1 MCGGEEKESNL
12 TRTLNPLGETK
23 CSGWSGFTVR
33 ASVDRVFGYDWI
45 WCSRWGGFYTLRGG
59 SAYENVRTERLGE
72 GLWGQIFILNFSP
85 IRHELSPRPGIYAS
99 RAWGRSSIIQ

>member
-45 WCSRWGGFYTLRGG
+45 WCSRWGGFYKYMTG
-59 SAYENVRTERLGE
+59 
-72 GLWGQIFILNFSP
+72 
-85 IRHELSPRPGIYAS
+85 
-99 RAWGRSSIIQ
+99 

>member
-45 WCSRWGGFYTLRGG
+45 WCSRWGGFYTSRDD
-59 SAYENVRTERLGE
+59 Y
-72 GLWGQIFILNFSP
+72 IILCQFTT
-85 IRHELSPRPGIYAS
+85 IELDYSLQLAAG
-99 RAWGRSSIIQ
+99 